1 MKKIL
6 HVLFILSLS
15 MAFTGCLSSGVERV
29 DAGTQTDLSGY
40 WNDTDV
46 RIVTNDLASQVTESS
61 WYTNF
66 IKEEGRKPV
75 IITGSFR
82 NNSDEHM
89 DTSIISR
96 KLEIS
101 LINTGKVLSVAAGN
115 ARNEVRKE
123 RDDQQMNAS
132 LESAK
137 NIGNETAA
145 DFMLQGDVK
154 TIVDSDGR
162 TVTRTYFV
170 SAELID
176 IETNTK
182 IWVGENSSIKKIIR
196 YAAARF

>member
-6 HVLFILSLS
+6 HVLFIFSLCLT
-15 MAFTGCLSSGVERV
+15 FTGCLSSGVERV

-46 RIVTNDLASQVTESS
+46 RIVTNDLASQLTESS

-89 DTSIISR
+89 DTSIISK
-96 KLEIS
+96 KLEMS
-101 LINTGKVLSVAAGN
+101 LLNTGKVLSVAAG
-115 ARNEVRKE
+115 ASRSEVRKE

-154 TIVDSDGR
+154 TIVDSDGK

-170 SAELID
+170 TCELIN

-182 IWVGENSSIKKIIR
+182 IWVGENSSIKKIIK
-196 YAAARF
+196 YASVRF